1 VDKVLKKNMPPR
13 MVSDPAIEV
22 SELPEM
28 ARLAE
33 VVLEVK
39 GEDSALAL
47 THMIAERMRSFSM
60 HIRSYMDGI
69 LYSTSVI

>member
-1 VDKVLKKNMPPR
+1 VLKKNMPPR

-33 VVLEVK
+33 VVLEEK
-39 GEDSALAL
+39 GENSALAL
-47 THMIAERMRSFSM
+47 TQMIAERMQSFSM
-60 HIRSYMDGI
+60 HIRSYMDSI
-69 LYSTSVI
+69 LYSTGVI